1 MSNNIKP
8 SEVSEVL
15 LRELQDINTDV
26 KFEEVG
32 VVLSIG
38 DGVAHIYGLTNVTEN
53 ELIEFENGVMGV
65 AMNLEEDNVGAV
77 LLGSSEGIKE
87 GPRLPRLRF
96 ATRCSDVLSTRSA
109 TLLMVE
115 RLSKAKNI

>member
-32 VVLSIG
+32 TILSIG
-38 DGVAHIYGLTNVTEN
+38 DGVAHI
-53 ELIEFENGVMGV
+53 
-65 AMNLEEDNVGAV
+65 
-77 LLGSSEGIKE
+77 
-87 GPRLPRLRF
+87 
-96 ATRCSDVLSTRSA
+96 
-109 TLLMVE
+109 
-115 RLSKAKNI
+115 